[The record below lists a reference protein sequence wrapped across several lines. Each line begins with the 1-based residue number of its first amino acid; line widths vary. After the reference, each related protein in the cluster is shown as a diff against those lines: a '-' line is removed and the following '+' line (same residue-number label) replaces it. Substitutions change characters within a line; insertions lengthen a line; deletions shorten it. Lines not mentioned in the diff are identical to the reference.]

1 MKTFLAL
8 VLVAALAA
16 LSGCKRDRNCPAFV
30 PQTPAGEVHKV
41 ADSGSSAA
49 LLAVGLVVL
58 GLAARRTRQP

>member
-8 VLVAALAA
+8 ALALA
-16 LSGCKRDRNCPAFV
+16 LAGCDNDRNCPAFV

-58 GLAARRTRQP
+58 GIAARRTRQP